1 MVRGLFSRMGPFM
14 SGSVVETSL
23 GEREQSPGSAS
34 YPAGFVGSTVSA
46 VYQ

>member
-1 MVRGLFSRMGPFM
+1 MRGLFSRMGPFTSWSM
-14 SGSVVETSL
+14 VETSL
-23 GEREQSPGSAS
+23 GEREQSPGSVS